1 MTPPMQ
7 SVRRSRPS
15 LEVRADFAAVE
26 DTTHVAENEAAS
38 KRSHKTLVGGDIARR
53 RGSRW
58 SRPQALPCC
67 GTANEYFI
75 YFI

>member
-1 MTPPMQ
+1 VTPPMQ

-15 LEVRADFAAVE
+15 LEVRADFVAIE

-53 RGSRW
+53 TRKSVVPPASTAVLR
-58 SRPQALPCC
+58 QADE
-67 GTANEYFI
+67 N
-75 YFI
+75 